1 MLTSM
6 PVHRHRRLAPSLV
19 LLLACA
25 LLWGQWLGQA
35 HRVLHLP
42 GDTHAAHAHE
52 VQAHAAEAHEAGAAH
67 DVLAHLLAPA
77 EDAPDCRLYDQLG
90 QGWALVLPLL
100 TLPAVAL
107 PQVPGW
113 VPRAQA
119 PLTVCAFFAARAPP
133 LR

>member
-1 MLTSM
+1 MLPRRFSPASPT
-6 PVHRHRRLAPSLV
+6 PPRRLAPSLA

-42 GDTHAAHAHE
+42 GTTHAARAHQ
-52 VQAHAAEAHEAGAAH
+52 VEAHEAGAAR

-77 EDAPDCRLYDQLG
+77 DDAPDCRLYDQFG
-90 QGWALVLPLL
+90 QGWAAALLLPV
-100 TLPAVAL
+100 LPAVFLSQGQA
-107 PQVPGW
+107 W
-113 VPRAQA
+113 VAQA
-119 PLTVCAFFAARAPP
+119 RAPSSACAPFAARAPP

>member
-1 MLTSM
+1 MPPRFLH
-6 PVHRHRRLAPSLV
+6 PVHLTRQRLAPSLV

-42 GDTHAAHAHE
+42 ADAQAGHAHE
-52 VQAHAAEAHEAGAAH
+52 ARAHEAGAAL

-90 QGWALVLPLL
+90 QGWATALPVPA
-100 TLPAVAL
+100 LPAAFSPR
-107 PQVPGW
+107 PQPW
-113 VPRAQA
+113 VVLSRHQPPAGA
-119 PLTVCAFFAARAPP
+119 PFAARAPP
-133 LR
+133 QA